1 MAVDDDPMAL
11 AARLGTGKLP
21 PVHEWNPELCGD
33 IDIRIARDGTWFYR
47 GTPIGRRPLVKLF
60 ASVLRRDADGA
71 FYLVTP
77 AEKLRIR
84 VDDAPFVAVEMER
97 DGHGR
102 GQRLV
107 FRTNVDDVVAAD
119 REHPISVVHD
129 AASGEPSPYVGVRAG
144 LRALIA
150 RPVYYRLVE
159 LGEERR
165 VDGVERFGVW
175 SAGRFFVLGSL
186 KGQ

>member
-84 VDDAPFVAVEMER
+84 VDDAPFVAVEMEH

-129 AASGEPSPYVGVRAG
+129 AASGAPSPYVLVRSG

-165 VDGVERFGVW
+165 VDAVERFGVW
-175 SAGRFFVLGSL
+175 SGGRFFVLGSL
-186 KGQ
+186 QGQ